1 MALAEHEAAAA
12 ESRATR
18 RARRVGGLGVFRD
31 PARTFLVLAIAA
43 GGYLVCVVPH
53 FGGIDEPAHFSR
65 AYQISTGQFVPIKEA
80 GTAFSGACLPIDLVL
95 QMQRASGDYFVH
107 NLELQGLHP
116 KGDLDIRAGN
126 IPRCPDDRAQGF
138 VTFSTFGSPVPY
150 APQAAAAFVT
160 RELGVDA
167 EGMLIVERFAVLAAY
182 VAVVWLAIR
191 RAPRSK
197 WALCAVGLLP
207 VAVFQSASSVS
218 HDALTT
224 GISLLVLSSAL
235 RALDPPAG
243 TTARSLI
250 IEAFALSALLG
261 LCKPIYVVI
270 AFCYLLPLLGTRR
283 RFERRELRPLAL
295 APVFGVIVSVA
306 WNEAV
311 GNLWKTDAG
320 YFGIK
325 VDDAYQRDR
334 LLHAPWDFAA
344 DTVRTLV
351 NQSLGWLKTLV
362 DVGPSVTHWPW
373 ALAMA
378 VVVIYAVISIQRDR
392 REPEASLHWLQ
403 RVLVML
409 VLVVGLVGVIAANYL
424 YWTAPGL
431 DEVGGVQPRYLVPLM
446 ALVPVA
452 IGAPRWGWTR
462 AAIARFPLAVLL
474 VPVLLVFLVSV
485 TFRMY

>member
-1 MALAEHEAAAA
+1 MAVAAPEAAA
-12 ESRATR
+12 R
-18 RARRVGGLGVFRD
+18 RGGVLGVFRD
-31 PARTFLVLAIAA
+31 PARTFLVLAVAA
-43 GGYLVCVVPH
+43 GVYLVCVVPH
-53 FGGIDEPAHFSR
+53 FGGIDEPAHFYR
-65 AYQISTGQFVPIKEA
+65 AYQISTGRFVPEKKQ
-80 GTAFSGACLPIDLVL
+80 GTDFSGACVPLDVIL
-95 QMQRASGDYFVH
+95 QVQRASGEYFLH
-107 NLELQGLHP
+107 NLQLQGVHTT
-116 KGDLDIRAGN
+116 GDLNFSAAK
-126 IPRCPDDRAQGF
+126 IPRCPDDHSKGF

-160 RELGVDA
+160 RQLGMSV
-167 EGMLIVERFAVLAAY
+167 EGMLIVERFAVLGAY
-182 VAVVWLAIR
+182 VAIVWLAIR
-191 RAPRSK
+191 RSPRSK

-224 GISLLVLSSAL
+224 AVSLLVLSSAL

-243 TTARSLI
+243 VSARSLV

-261 LCKPIYVVI
+261 LCKPVYVVI

-283 RFERRELRPLAL
+283 RFGRRELWPLAL
-295 APVFGVIVSVA
+295 APVLGVVVSVA
-306 WNEAV
+306 WNQAV

-325 VDDAYQRDR
+325 VNSTYQKHR

-344 DTVRTLV
+344 DTVRTV
-351 NQSLGWLKTLV
+351 VDQSLGWLKTLV

-373 ALAMA
+373 ALAITIVA
-378 VVVIYAVISIQRDR
+378 IYAVVSIQRDR
-392 REPEASLHWLQ
+392 REPDTNLHWLH
-403 RVLVML
+403 RALIVLVL
-409 VLVVGLVGVIAANYL
+409 LVGLVGVIAANYI
-424 YWTAPGL
+424 YWTTPGL

-462 AAIARFPLAVLL
+462 AATARFPLAALL
-474 VPVLLVFLVSV
+474 VPVLVVFLVSM

>member
-1 MALAEHEAAAA
+1 MTVAEDAAAP
-12 ESRATR
+12 ESRAER
-18 RARRVGGLGVFRD
+18 RRSGGGALGVFRD

-43 GGYLVCVVPH
+43 GVYLACVVPH
-53 FGGIDEPAHFSR
+53 FGGIDETAHFSR
-65 AYQISTGQFVPIKEA
+65 AYQISTGQFVPEKKP
-80 GTAFSGACLPIDLVL
+80 GTDFSGACLPLDVIL
-95 QMQRASGDYFVH
+95 QMRRASAEYFLH
-107 NLELQGLHP
+107 TLSLQGVRP
-116 KGDLDIRAGN
+116 DRSIEVTAAT
-126 IPRCPDDRAQGF
+126 IPRCPGDASEGF

-160 RELGVDA
+160 RQLGMDA
-167 EGMLIVERFAVLAAY
+167 EGMLVVERFAVLIAYIALVWAA
-182 VAVVWLAIR
+182 IK

-197 WALCAVGLLP
+197 WALCAIGLVP

-218 HDALTT
+218 HDAFTT
-224 GISLLVLSSAL
+224 AVSLLVLSSAL
-235 RALDPPAG
+235 RALDPPEG

-250 IEAFALSALLG
+250 IEAFVLSAVLG
-261 LCKPIYVVI
+261 LCKPVYVVI
-270 AFCYLLPLLGTRR
+270 AFCYLLPLLGLRR
-283 RFERRELRPLAL
+283 RYERRELWPIAL

-306 WNEAV
+306 WNQAV

-325 VDDAYQRDR
+325 VDDHYQKDR

-351 NQSLGWLKTLV
+351 NQTPDWLKTLV
-362 DVGPSVTHWPW
+362 DVGPSATHWPW

-378 VVVIYAVISIQRDR
+378 IVAIYAVVSIQRDR
-392 REPEASLHWLQ
+392 REPEANLHWLQ
-403 RVLVML
+403 RVLVVL
-409 VLVVGLVGVIAANYL
+409 VLLVGLVGVIAANYI

-431 DEVGGVQPRYLVPLM
+431 DEVGGVQPRYLVPLS
-446 ALVPVA
+446 ALIPVA

-462 AAIARFPLAVLL
+462 AATARFPLAVLL

>member
-1 MALAEHEAAAA
+1 MTVAEDEALAP
-12 ESRATR
+12 ESRPSR
-18 RARRVGGLGVFRD
+18 REHGGVLGVFRD
-31 PARTFLVLAIAA
+31 PARLFLVLAITA
-43 GGYLVCVVPH
+43 GVYLVCVVPH

-65 AYQISTGQFVPIKEA
+65 AYQISTGQFVPEKKR
-80 GTAFSGACLPIDLVL
+80 GTDFSGACLPLDVIL
-95 QMQRASGDYFVH
+95 QMQRASGEYFLH

-116 KGDLDIRAGN
+116 KGEVQVSAAK
-126 IPRCPDDRAQGF
+126 IPRCPDDHSKGF
-138 VTFSTFGSPVPY
+138 VTFSTFGSPLPY

-160 RELGVDA
+160 RELGVDV
-167 EGMLIVERFAVLAAY
+167 ESMLVVERFAVLAAY
-182 VAVVWLAIR
+182 VAVAWLAIK

-197 WALCAVGLLP
+197 WALCAIGLLP

-224 GISLLVLSSAL
+224 AISLLVLSSAL
-235 RALDPPAG
+235 RALDPPEG

-250 IEAFALSALLG
+250 IEAFVLSAVLG
-261 LCKPIYVVI
+261 LCKPVYVVI

-283 RFERRELRPLAL
+283 RYERRQVWPLAL
-295 APVFGVIVSVA
+295 APVFGVIVSVG
-306 WNEAV
+306 WNQAV

-325 VDDAYQRDR
+325 VDDQYQRDR

-344 DTVRTLV
+344 DTARTLV

-373 ALAMA
+373 ALAMTIVAVYA
-378 VVVIYAVISIQRDR
+378 VVSIQRDR
-392 REPEASLHWLQ
+392 REPENDLQWLQ
-403 RVLVML
+403 RVVVVL
-409 VLVVGLVGVIAANYL
+409 VLLVGLVGVIAANYI

-446 ALVPVA
+446 ALIPVA
-452 IGAPRWGWTR
+452 IGAPRWRWTR
-462 AAIARFPLAVLL
+462 AATARFPLGVLL